1 MSAQTATAGGDPM
14 DVAATTPNTSDSP
27 NGPQGHDSDA
37 DGRSNDRSKSSP
49 TQDQSAAANA
59 VNMPAPPPAAAA
71 IHQPKIVQTAFIH
84 KLYNMLEDQN
94 IQHLISWSASADS
107 FVMSPSPDF
116 SKVLSYVVYLA
127 IANYLGTA
135 RGWDIELIA

>member
-1 MSAQTATAGGDPM
+1 
-14 DVAATTPNTSDSP
+14 
-27 NGPQGHDSDA
+27 
-37 DGRSNDRSKSSP
+37 
-49 TQDQSAAANA
+49 
-59 VNMPAPPPAAAA
+59 
-71 IHQPKIVQTAFIH
+71 
-84 KLYNMLEDQN
+84 MLEDQN